1 MKKFNLGESKVCFD
15 NNFEFYHP
23 IYISMIKTAQELCDD
38 FKKKL
43 DSIKDLD
50 EFIYFENEADA
61 KAFLKN
67 MQKFILDNYKN

>member
-1 MKKFNLGESKVCFD
+1 MKKKYWWIGASLHNHLKDLKVHSGYA
-15 NNFEFYHP
+15 N
-23 IYISMIKTAQELCDD
+23 
-38 FKKKL
+38 
-43 DSIKDLD
+43 IKDLD